1 MDLATILGLVI
12 GTALVLA
19 SMFIEASAGGIS
31 MFESVCSKNFTL
43 VTELYENQKY
53 SIKKLKELNMISI
66 IGKNTL
72 IYKKKLIQ
80 NVKNVIKLKNNNKIK
95 YPKNFNLIDGKS
107 ILRIENIIFKIINK
121 RLN

>member
-1 MDLATILGLVI
+1 
-12 GTALVLA
+12 
-19 SMFIEASAGGIS
+19 